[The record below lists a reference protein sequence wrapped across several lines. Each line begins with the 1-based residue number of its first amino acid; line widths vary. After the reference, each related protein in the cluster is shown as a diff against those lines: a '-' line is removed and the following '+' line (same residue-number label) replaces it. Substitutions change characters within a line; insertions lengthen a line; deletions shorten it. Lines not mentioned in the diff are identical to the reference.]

1 MADDAKHPPLQLAV
15 ELSPRLLARA
25 EGTAGLLDD
34 ARRSIATGVGDL
46 MARLGVPGE
55 PAVALSALAEGS
67 SQSQFLRLSVGGAPC
82 RYPDRLLARVY
93 SFLTATPLQPP
104 NLERIAGWLEGPA
117 EAGEPSRLARFLET
131 ACPAILALDP
141 ACLLAREQLDAYL
154 AALPDGSPSSALP
167 PETLLEILRELLH
180 LRLSLRDR
188 ERIGTIIHKSAT
200 AGSPPDEIAEALI
213 VALRPEVVIVT
224 LPPAGLQ
231 QLRALVPEESPF
243 TLMRD
248 GLYYELG
255 MRYPDFRLVPDPD
268 LPPHSFAVQINDVV
282 GLPWA
287 GLRAGEILVNKS
299 VERLRLPGTDGVES
313 QNPANDDE
321 AALVT
326 AEEKEGLEQAGM
338 TTWDALGYLIL
349 CFSRELREASAAL
362 FDQNL
367 AAELCYQLGEVF
379 PALNEALSG
388 RFGLAFITRV
398 LRRLLAEQIS
408 IRNLRQIA
416 ELILSFDT
424 IVADSRRLI
433 IFDNRLP
440 LPEPLSGPAEPEM
453 MAAYVRTGMKE
464 LISHKM
470 TRGQNT
476 LPVLLLEPALEEALV
491 EQSLDAE
498 AIDRL
503 LAAVREEMGGYSPG
517 AADRPA
523 ILTDVGVRAHL
534 ARLLAPEFPDVPVLA
549 YQELSPA
556 MNLQALGRLV
566 VNL

>member
-1 MADDAKHPPLQLAV
+1 MADDNQHPPLPIAV
-15 ELSPRLLARA
+15 ELAPRLLARA

-34 ARRSIATGVGDL
+34 VRRSIAAGVGDL
-46 MARLGVPGE
+46 MARLGVPGG
-55 PAVALSALAEGS
+55 PVVTLSAIAGGS
-67 SQSQFLRLSVGGAPC
+67 SQSQFLRLSVGGTLC

-104 NLERIAGWLEGPA
+104 DLERIAGWLEGPVD
-117 EAGEPSRLARFLET
+117 AGETDRLARFLGT
-131 ACPAILALDP
+131 ACRAIVALDSS
-141 ACLLAREQLDAYL
+141 CLLGREQLDAYL
-154 AALPDGSPSSALP
+154 GTLPANSLP
-167 PETLLEILRELLH
+167 PETMLEILRELLR

-188 ERIGTIIHKSAT
+188 DQIGRLIDRSA
-200 AGSPPDEIAEALI
+200 ADGSSPAEIAEELI
-213 VALRPEVVIVT
+213 AALRPQVIVIT
-224 LPPAGLQ
+224 LPPAYLQ
-231 QLRALVPEESPF
+231 QLRTALPEESPF
-243 TLMRD
+243 ILMRD
-248 GLYYELG
+248 GLFYELG
-255 MRYPDFRLVPDPD
+255 MRYPDFRLIPDPD
-268 LPPHSFAVQINDVV
+268 LPPHSFAVQINDIV

-287 GLRAGEILVNKS
+287 GLRAGELLVNES
-299 VERLRLPGTDGVES
+299 LDGLPLLGIDGVES
-313 QNPANDDE
+313 QNPANDNE
-321 AALVT
+321 AALVA
-326 AEEKEGLEQAGM
+326 AEAREGVERAGI
-338 TTWDALGYLIL
+338 TTWDALGYLVL
-349 CFSRELREASAAL
+349 CFSRELRDASAAL

-367 AAELCYQLGEVF
+367 AGELHDQLSEVY

-398 LRRLLAEQIS
+398 LRHLLAEQIP

-476 LPVLLLEPALEEALV
+476 LPVLLLEPVLEEALV

-503 LAAVREEMGGYSPG
+503 LAAVREEMGGYPPG
-517 AADRPA
+517 AAYRPA